1 MSSPLTPGSFV
12 LAGQSTIPHSGA
24 TYPSAQLYPG
34 NSFPAG
40 VSADFWE
47 EPGNWERAEISPA
60 SLYYNEFVRPL
71 KHLQGGHIRTP
82 GSWSSLIATNPEAGT
97 IAWSESEGLLMIF
110 DGSFWR
116 EFSTNAI

>member
-1 MSSPLTPGSFV
+1 MAEPLTAEPTR
-12 LAGQSTIPHSGA
+12 LTGQNTVPHSGA

-34 NSFPAG
+34 SDLPVG

-60 SLYYNEFVRPL
+60 NLYYNEFVRPL

-82 GSWSSLIATNPEAGT
+82 GFWSSLIATDPEAGT